1 MSLCEPWPALTKREE
16 RLFSRED
23 VIKEVIAS
31 KMFHDA
37 VEERI
42 DQALHNVLYEITFR
56 HKTPKTKAK
65 KK

>member
-1 MSLCEPWPALTKREE
+1 MSVIPELCPTKQDE

-31 KMFHDA
+31 QIFYDA
-37 VEERI
+37 VEEHI
-42 DQALHNVLYEITFR
+42 NQALHNVPYEIIFR